1 MMVHTDIHHER
12 ARMDEYLDLIFGDN
26 EGYVALAAKGDTWE
40 EQQFAWPSGEGRI
53 LRWVDR
59 RIDTSNIFICPAL
72 RDEKRRVKGDGV
84 HLSWLWADIDWEKV
98 PENKRGT
105 VTKALKRLGPALVNS
120 GTDENVH
127 VYLQLTR
134 EVTVEEHYRLN
145 QGLRD
150 YLYADAK
157 HPDNSL
163 LRLPGTYNRKGRPVQ
178 VSWRRTTS
186 DLWAPEDLLQIS
198 AIRDTIVT
206 DKTATGDGTYD
217 RVDTSGLPGYARRVG
232 RMGVDEAMDRYGS
245 RHGAVYQVTQ
255 RLIKMGLTRDEIH
268 TCLEEFQPGL
278 SKEEDE
284 NGYDMHRDIDKCI
297 GAHPTLDQ
305 VIGDD
310 DDDEDSFPEAT
321 DEDMREQD
329 ENDFKREAEKVV
341 RRWDINDRAKQIR
354 AHRTFLPPPDTLTVI
369 FSDRLEAEAQET
381 LYLIDGL
388 ASVGDNISVT
398 GQYKTGKTLFVCNLV
413 RALVEGEPFLNEYAV
428 EDLQDCN
435 VGLWSCEM
443 TQGVIEDRYLRPQG
457 FTEDGAS
464 RLMIWHGRGYGVNL
478 LDEVGKQWAIN
489 WLRNQDITVWVVDS
503 FARVCAMAGVEANDN
518 DQVLRLLK
526 TLDEIKKAAGVSE
539 LFLIAHTGRSELAK
553 ERARGATV
561 FDDWADA
568 RWVLTREGDIR
579 FLRVEGRDV
588 ELPLTSL
595 KYDGDTKRLSLGADR
610 QQAMREG
617 GVQVVIALVAE
628 NPGINKT
635 ALVAKIKERKISGFS
650 QVMDINALIQ
660 ETEDLGFVR
669 SERVAGARGRKMAYS
684 VVADAQDG
692 EVGPITLDFSKVK
705 DEQESG
711 RRRRKRR
718 LGAN

>member
-1 MMVHTDIHHER
+1 
-12 ARMDEYLDLIFGDN
+12 MDEYLDMIFGDN

-40 EQQFAWPSGEGRI
+40 EQQFSWPAGEGRL

-59 RIDTSNIFICPAL
+59 RIDTCNIFICPSL
-72 RDEKRRVKGDGV
+72 RDEKRRVKGDGI
-84 HLSWLWADIDWEKV
+84 HLDWLWADIDWEKV
-98 PENKRGT
+98 PDNKRGT
-105 VTKALKRLGPALVNS
+105 VTKWLKKLKPAMVNS
-120 GTDENVH
+120 GTDQNVH
-127 VYLQLTR
+127 VYLELSR

-150 YLYADAK
+150 LLCADAK

-163 LRLPGTYNRKGRPVQ
+163 LRLPGTFNRKGRPVR
-178 VSWRRTTS
+178 VSWREPKSAVWT
-186 DLWAPEDLLQIS
+186 PEDLLRIP

-206 DKTATGDGTYD
+206 DKTSAGDGTYEK
-217 RVDTSGLPGYARRVG
+217 VDASELPGYARRVG
-232 RMGVDEAMDRYGS
+232 KMGLDEAIDRYGS

-268 TCLEEFQPGL
+268 SALEEFTPGL
-278 SKEEDE
+278 SKQDDE
-284 NGYDMHRDIDKCI
+284 NGYDMHRDIDRCI

-305 VIGDD
+305 VLGNEDE
-310 DDDEDSFPEAT
+310 EDSAWEEAT
-321 DEDMREQD
+321 EEEVREEE

-369 FSDRLEAEAQET
+369 FSDRLEAEAQPT
-381 LYLIDGL
+381 QFLIDGL
-388 ASVGDNISVT
+388 ASVGDNISIT

-413 RALVEGEPFLNEYAV
+413 RALVEGEPFLDEYAV

-464 RLMIWHGRGYGVNL
+464 RLMIWHGRGYGINL
-478 LDEVGKQWAIN
+478 LDDVGKQWAIN
-489 WLRNQDITVWVVDS
+489 WLKNQDITVWVVDS

-539 LFLIAHTGRSELAK
+539 LFLIAHTGRSELSK

-568 RWVLTREGDIR
+568 RWVLTREGDMR
-579 FLRVEGRDV
+579 FLKVEGRDV
-588 ELPLTSL
+588 EMPMTSL
-595 KYDGDTKRLSLGADR
+595 KYDADTKRLKLGSDPR
-610 QQAMREG
+610 QAKMEG
-617 GVQVVIALVAE
+617 GAQAVVQLVAE
-628 NPGINKT
+628 NPGIYKT
-635 ALVAKIKERKISGFS
+635 ALATKVREARVSGFS
-650 QVMDINALIQ
+650 QPMDIVSLIK
-660 ETEDLGFVR
+660 ETEELGFIR
-669 SERVAGARGRKMAYS
+669 GERVAGKRGNPVAFF
-684 VVADAQDG
+684 VVADEGGIQT
-692 EVGPITLDFSKVK
+692 VDFSRVK
-705 DEQESG
+705 AYQDTPG
-711 RRRRKRR
+711 YKRRMEHRRKTAKSR
-718 LGAN
+718 